1 MKQDDLQETVSNKP
15 WAKLRMTRREYEIK
29 KPWRFGSSGKKMR
42 RALFEKCLL
51 ALDQEDIDAAIEE
64 AMERKQWPRYA
75 IWPFRSYAWLEPRRF
90 LLPYVSALGS
100 AARCCDSWG

>member
-1 MKQDDLQETVSNKP
+1 MKQDDVRETASNKP

-42 RALFEKCLL
+42 RELFEKCLL

-64 AMERKQWPRYA
+64 GHAEMLLRA
-75 IWPFRSYAWLEPRRF
+75 VFNNRRGI
-90 LLPYVSALGS
+90 L
-100 AARCCDSWG
+100 